1 MIPTS
6 LMTLPTNALKAAY
19 ARGIQASTQCERGE
33 RLLANVGLLL
43 ILLMTVVMIVVL

>member
-19 ARGIQASTQCERGE
+19 ARGVQASTQGERAE

-43 ILLMTVVMIVVL
+43 IGVMTVVMVVVL